1 MPANDKRLPG
11 RIQRAGIKPYAER
24 LQVLQEA
31 QAVYEALVEATYDMD
46 RAVPN
51 ERLALFDRLWFSR
64 GEAGPFVG
72 ARQAWR
78 QLEADL
84 EKWEQELESESVGL
98 CQDVLGIEVG
108 DIVVVEAGKSLVR
121 VEVEGMDVYTYED
134 HIMFTVWGR
143 RFRKDGLPGKR
154 TEHFSIV
161 LEND

>member
-1 MPANDKRLPG
+1 
-11 RIQRAGIKPYAER
+11 
-24 LQVLQEA
+24 
-31 QAVYEALVEATYDMD
+31 MD
-46 RAVPN
+46 QAVPN
-51 ERLALFDRLWFSR
+51 ERIALFDRLWFSG

-84 EKWEQELESESVGL
+84 EQWDQELESETVAL

-121 VEVEGMDVYTYED
+121 VEVEGMNVYTYED
-134 HIMFTVWGR
+134 HVMFTVWGR

-161 LEND
+161 VEND

>member
-1 MPANDKRLPG
+1 
-11 RIQRAGIKPYAER
+11 
-24 LQVLQEA
+24 
-31 QAVYEALVEATYDMD
+31 MD
-46 RAVPN
+46 QAVPN
-51 ERLALFDRLWFSR
+51 ERIALFDRLWFSG

-78 QLEADL
+78 QLEAGL
-84 EKWEQELESESVGL
+84 EQWDQELESETVAL

-121 VEVEGMDVYTYED
+121 VEVEGMNVYTYED
-134 HIMFTVWGR
+134 HVMFTVWGR

-161 LEND
+161 VEND

>member
-1 MPANDKRLPG
+1 MD
-11 RIQRAGIKPYAER
+11 
-24 LQVLQEA
+24 
-31 QAVYEALVEATYDMD
+31 QAL
-46 RAVPN
+46 PN

-64 GEAGPFVG
+64 GESGPFIG

-84 EKWEQELESESVGL
+84 ESETVAL

-121 VEVEGMDVYTYED
+121 VEVEGMNVYTSED
-134 HIMFTVWGR
+134 RVMFAVWGR

>member
-1 MPANDKRLPG
+1 
-11 RIQRAGIKPYAER
+11 
-24 LQVLQEA
+24 
-31 QAVYEALVEATYDMD
+31 MD

-64 GEAGPFVG
+64 GETGPFVG
-72 ARQAWR
+72 DRQAWR
-78 QLEADL
+78 HLEADL
-84 EKWEQELESESVGL
+84 EKQEQELESETVVL

-121 VEVEGMDVYTYED
+121 VEVEGKNVYTYED
-134 HIMFTVWGR
+134 HAMFTVWGR

-161 LEND
+161 LDND